1 MKIDNTS
8 LVVLVVVMSFVLGM
22 VLVLGYILLQDTS
35 SEQPEFVGLSE
46 KYVIS
51 CSDPFEQNGSIYCDI
66 DNIEY
71 VVII

>member
-1 MKIDNTS
+1 MKIDNAS

-22 VLVLGYILLQDTS
+22 VWGYILLQDTS